1 MNRII
6 YILIVLYFA
15 AYNANAQ
22 QLQSDNQY
30 LMNKFALSQAYAGTT
45 DNIEVFLG
53 YRNSWLGVAG
63 APQKQI
69 LNGNA
74 PITGKNMGLGVN
86 FINEKTGNINHFYFS
101 PSYAYHMNLSADMQ
115 LHFGIAAEIY
125 RNQLANIVSSTI
137 DPYLYNYQSIKGTS
151 YNASAA
157 VVFQYKTIHIGLS
170 TPRMLNTKIVYNSEN
185 QSNTFTLKR
194 HYQAFASYSRPFKT
208 KWMLDANFIAR
219 STDNSPFQFE
229 ATVLTRYD
237 ERLWAGVGYRKGNN
251 IGFSVGAALNKKIVM
266 NYTYEFATAGIS
278 NYSSGTHEISLGF
291 MVRKSKLEK
300 APPTIFRLAED
311 EEMPKI
317 DPELENKV
325 KLLESQ
331 LAQCDCK
338 SKDEVIAELDKR
350 LKKLEGS
357 LDQIDADLWEK
368 PFVIDN
374 IKFGHNSDKLFAS
387 SYPELNKLADKLNK
401 NPDWSIKIVGY
412 TDNQGSPAYNKRLS
426 EKRAVAVKEYLMTQG
441 IEAQRIIAEGLGM
454 DNPIGDNNTNE
465 GRALNRRIEGSF
477 KKK

>member
-1 MNRII
+1 MRRTI
-6 YILIVLYFA
+6 YILLINIISVTAF
-15 AYNANAQ
+15 AQ
-22 QLQSDNQY
+22 QLQNDNQY
-30 LMNKFALSQAYAGTT
+30 LLNKFALSPAFAGTS

-53 YRNSWLGVAG
+53 YRNSWLGVPG

-74 PITGKNMGLGVN
+74 PITGKNMGLGINLV
-86 FINEKTGNINHFYFS
+86 NEKTGNINHIYFS
-101 PSYAYHMNLSADMQ
+101 PSYAYHLKLSEAML
-115 LHFGIAAEIY
+115 LHFSLAAEIY
-125 RNQLANIVSSTI
+125 RNQLSNVKSNTL
-137 DPYLYNYQSIKGTS
+137 DPYLYNYQSIRGTS
-151 YNASAA
+151 YNASAS
-157 VVFQYKTIHIGLS
+157 VDFQYKALHIGLS
-170 TPRMLNTKIVYNSEN
+170 TPRMLNTKINYNREN
-185 QSNTFTLKR
+185 QDNVFTLKR
-194 HYQAFASYSRPFKT
+194 HYQAYAAYMHPIKA
-208 KWMLDANFIAR
+208 KWMLDAYLIAR

-229 ATVLTRYD
+229 ANFLARYD
-237 ERLWAGVGYRKGNN
+237 ERLWTGIGYRKGNS
-251 IGFSVGAALNKKIVM
+251 IGISLGAALNKKIVM

-278 NYSSGTHEISLGF
+278 NYSSGTHEISIGF

-331 LAQCDCK
+331 LASCDCE
-338 SKDEVIAELDKR
+338 SKDEVIAALDKR

-357 LDQIDADLWEK
+357 LDQIDADMWEK

-401 NPDWSIKIVGY
+401 NPDWQIKIVGY

-426 EKRAVAVKEYLMTQG
+426 EKRAIAVKEYMVQQG
-441 IEAQRIIAEGLGM
+441 IEATRVIAEGLGM